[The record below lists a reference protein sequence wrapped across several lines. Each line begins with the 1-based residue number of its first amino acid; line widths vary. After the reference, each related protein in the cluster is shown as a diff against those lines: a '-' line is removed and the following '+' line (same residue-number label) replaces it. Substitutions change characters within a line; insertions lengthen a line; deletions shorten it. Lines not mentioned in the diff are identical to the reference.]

1 MILKSPMNALHNV
14 TNPYQGPGET
24 CPMFVQRLLLRS
36 QTLATVLYEK
46 YGYIHVQQV
55 VICFNP
61 VTTALLEWADEIICV
76 EQEVDVQLMNDIR
89 LLVNQGLWVEE
100 DIDEIRRKTITLD
113 IPDIYE
119 TYEPTLQRIII
130 EQYGKQLMKNN
141 FNINLENIQSLHRL
155 QLLQLHFFW

>member
-1 MILKSPMNALHNV
+1 MIIKSPMNALHNV
-14 TNPYQGPGET
+14 TNPYQGSEKRVL
-24 CPMFVQRLLLRS
+24 CLCSASLLRS

-46 YGYIHVQQV
+46 YGYNTRSAGVSDYALI
-55 VICFNP
+55 P
-61 VTTALLEWADEIICV
+61 VSTALLEWADEIICV

-119 TYEPTLQRIII
+119 RMNPTLQRIII
-130 EQYGKQLMKNN
+130 EQYEEA
-141 FNINLENIQSLHRL
+141 INEN
-155 QLLQLHFFW
+155 